1 MAPFGQSIA
10 TYGNWTTNTPENSG
24 NNNGGC
30 YNGGNMNITVDEND
44 ENLLHV
50 TLSGYKMDLKDFDF
64 PDRYSGARNHAD
76 DCKV

>member
-44 ENLLHV
+44 ENLIQNPMKRHCL
-50 TLSGYKMDLKDFDF
+50 TLLLK
-64 PDRYSGARNHAD
+64 NILKEILTHLIH
-76 DCKV
+76 K